1 MVYCSGGGAATS
13 IHDELSSRPGAD
25 MEIDPAPRLSP
36 LRVAGGLLRSLRP
49 KQWAKNVLLY
59 AGVVFAGELGD
70 LSLVV
75 LATAAFGVFCAL
87 SAAAYLVNDLFDA
100 ESDTAHPRKRHRPIA
115 AGIVPRWL
123 AGTAALLL
131 AAGGLAGAG
140 FVNPQFLAAA
150 AGYLALT
157 LGYSVLLKNVL
168 LVDVLALALGYVLR
182 AAAGAIAVDVAI
194 SPWLLLCTILVALF
208 IGLTKRRHELLLLDE
223 AASDH
228 RRILDEYSGPLLDQ
242 LISLVS
248 SATLI
253 AYALYTFFSE
263 HGRNNELL
271 VVTLPFVVYG
281 LFRYLYLVY
290 KRGEGGSPE
299 DLIFS
304 DVPML
309 VCVALWALS
318 VVLLIYWR

>member
-1 MVYCSGGGAATS
+1 
-13 IHDELSSRPGAD
+13 

>member
-1 MVYCSGGGAATS
+1 M
-13 IHDELSSRPGAD
+13 
-25 MEIDPAPRLSP
+25 
-36 LRVAGGLLRSLRP
+36 RP

-70 LSLVV
+70 MSLIA

-87 SAAAYLVNDLFDA
+87 SAGAYLTNDILDA
-100 ESDTAHPRKRHRPIA
+100 EGDRAHPKKRHRPIA
-115 AGIVPRWL
+115 AGLVPRPL
-123 AGTAALLL
+123 AGAVAVVLG
-131 AAGGLAGAG
+131 AGGLAGASFINEG
-140 FVNPQFLAAA
+140 FLAAA
-150 AGYLALT
+150 GGYLALT
-157 LGYSVLLKNVL
+157 LAYSVWLKHVL

-182 AAAGAIAVDVAI
+182 AAAGAIAVDVEI

-223 AASDH
+223 DASNH
-228 RRILDEYSGPLLDQ
+228 RRILEEYSGPLLDQ

-263 HGRNNELL
+263 HGRSNELL

-290 KRGEGGSPE
+290 KRGQGGSPE
-299 DLIFS
+299 DLIFA
-304 DVPML
+304 DAPML
-309 VCVALWALS
+309 VCIALWGLS
-318 VVLLIYWR
+318 VVLLIYWQ